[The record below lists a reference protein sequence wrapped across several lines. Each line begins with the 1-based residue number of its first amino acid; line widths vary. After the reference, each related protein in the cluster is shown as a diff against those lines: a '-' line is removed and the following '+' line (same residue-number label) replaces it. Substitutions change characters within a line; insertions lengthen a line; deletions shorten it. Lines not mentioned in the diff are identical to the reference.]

1 MAKKEL
7 DEFNDAY
14 FMTSGP
20 TDGARES
27 RRIVGDYVLSAE
39 DVHEGRRQGDMIV
52 LGAWRL
58 DRHPPD

>member
-1 MAKKEL
+1 
-7 DEFNDAY
+7 
-14 FMTSGP
+14 MTSGP